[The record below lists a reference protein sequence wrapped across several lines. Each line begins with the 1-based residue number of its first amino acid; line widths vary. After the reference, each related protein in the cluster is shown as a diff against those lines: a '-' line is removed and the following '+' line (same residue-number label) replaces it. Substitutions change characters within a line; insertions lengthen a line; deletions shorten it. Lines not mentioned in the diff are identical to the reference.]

1 MQNKLFC
8 VTYFCPALTSMM
20 SAGPNLYS
28 CPSTVT
34 DEDPSYIDQAIHVH
48 IRDTYQRFQC
58 MGTYTVYGVIFAPC
72 NFCPSPLAN
81 SFAPS

>member
-1 MQNKLFC
+1 MQNKLFS

-34 DEDPSYIDQAIHVH
+34 AEVPSYIDQTIHVH
-48 IRDTYQRFQC
+48 IWDMYQRFQC
-58 MGTYTVYGVIFAPC
+58 MGTYNVHVK
-72 NFCPSPLAN
+72 
-81 SFAPS
+81 